1 MAKSTVTTPLAAT
14 EDLRKGT
21 YAPTLIASLFSRFLG
36 ALAQHI
42 EAERDIQDV
51 DIWDAA
57 FTGWLR
63 EAEESLTVVT
73 TFLRQIRDAKV
84 TRASDVPLLRLS
96 VLADALLG
104 SEDPNDFMR
113 ARSLLAHPTLF
124 RCIEPGPVGR
134 RVCALIDTAL
144 LRLDELAD
152 LDAYAPDLPMLT
164 AERELVLNAA

>member
-1 MAKSTVTTPLAAT
+1 MAKTTFTTPLAAT
-14 EDLRKGT
+14 EDPRKGT

-36 ALAQHI
+36 ALALHI

-51 DIWDAA
+51 DVWDAA

-84 TRASDVPLLRLS
+84 MRASDVPLLR
-96 VLADALLG
+96 VAILADALLG
-104 SEDPNDFMR
+104 SEDPNEFMR
-113 ARSLLAHPTLF
+113 FRRLLAHPTLF
-124 RCIEPGPVGR
+124 RWVEAGPVGR

-164 AERELVLNAA
+164 AEHELVLNAA